1 MSVHY
6 INKKAKFPFC
16 GFCQRR
22 ILHYFLLSL
31 RAPVTLLPAPSCVYV
46 HFLEQ
51 LWQEPIYY
59 CKRRRN
65 WLPPKLLQKVH
76 IREQGAVYRRESS
89 HFQYRRKCHMNP
101 QWTHQALHILN
112 PNYPDQTRLI
122 EWIIKKINVESAL
135 ITLSC
140 YYKIPKQDQKILL
153 QNLNQNFTCNPS
165 TLCPMQVWHISTSF
179 TYDASF
185 LKMQARYL
193 IKVKRFLYF

>member
-1 MSVHY
+1 
-6 INKKAKFPFC
+6 
-16 GFCQRR
+16 
-22 ILHYFLLSL
+22 
-31 RAPVTLLPAPSCVYV
+31 
-46 HFLEQ
+46 
-51 LWQEPIYY
+51 
-59 CKRRRN
+59 
-65 WLPPKLLQKVH
+65 
-76 IREQGAVYRRESS
+76 
-89 HFQYRRKCHMNP
+89 MNP
-101 QWTHQALHILN
+101 QWTHQAIHILN

-193 IKVKRFLYF
+193 IKVKRFLYFSTSPQRPFVDVEHSWFVEQGVNEQIDLWNTLVDVERMQANRANVRKIAHLTTFMGGG